1 VAIVLLFRGAPGAT
15 PILLLTLAVAMWL
28 TAVELREL
36 KPHWKWW
43 GWWLSLT
50 FLTHFV
56 GYLALRIYVAYRRRN
71 RAGV

>member
-1 VAIVLLFRGAPGAT
+1 MLVLLLRGAPGAM

-43 GWWLSLT
+43 AWWLSLT

-56 GYLALRIYVAYRRRN
+56 GYLALRVYVAYHRRN